1 MKTHPDL
8 LRYLSHLVSAPV
20 IAAPIFVSLA
30 RLENA
35 RIFYTIVSV
44 LSASVVPI
52 VGILYFAR
60 LEGVDYDIPERGA
73 RARPF
78 VFAIAS
84 YLAGFLLLVSSGAPL
99 LMSGLMLAY
108 SINTSV
114 MFLVTLFWKISVH
127 AAGVTGPLTFLV
139 FRLGFLWGLLYLL
152 VLPVGLLRLR
162 LGQHTVLQLFAGAIL
177 SAALTWTEI
186 IFLVPLIP

>member
-1 MKTHPDL
+1 MKTRPNL

-30 RLENA
+30 ALENA
-35 RIFYTIVSV
+35 RAVYTVV
-44 LSASVVPI
+44 AVVFASVVPI
-52 VGILYFAR
+52 IGILYFAK
-60 LEGVDYDIPERGA
+60 LEDVDYDIPERSA

-84 YLAGFLLLVSSGAPL
+84 YLVGFLLLVLTGAPL

-139 FRLGFLWGLLYLL
+139 FRLGLLWSLLYLL

-162 LGQHTVLQLFAGAIL
+162 LGQHTFFQLLAGAVL
-177 SAALTWTEI
+177 SSALTWTEI
-186 IFLVPLIP
+186 VFLVPLIP

>member
-1 MKTHPDL
+1 MKTRLGL

-20 IAAPIFVSLA
+20 IAAPIFASMA
-30 RLENA
+30 SLENA
-35 RIFYTIVSV
+35 RAVYTIVSV
-44 LSASVVPI
+44 AFASVIPI

-60 LEGVDYDIPERGA
+60 SEGSDYDIPERSA

-78 VFAIAS
+78 VFAIAG
-84 YLAGFLLLVSSGAPL
+84 YFVGFLLLVLIGAPL

-114 MFLVTLFWKISVH
+114 MFLITLFWKISVH

-139 FRLGFLWGLLYLL
+139 FRLGLLWSFLYLI
-152 VLPVGLLRLR
+152 VLPVGLLRLQ
-162 LGQHTVLQLFAGAIL
+162 LKQHTIPQLLAGAVL
-177 SAALTWTEI
+177 SAVLTWTEI

>member
-1 MKTHPDL
+1 MKARIDL

-30 RLENA
+30 ALENA
-35 RIFYTIVSV
+35 RLVYTLASIVF
-44 LSASVVPI
+44 ASVIPI
-52 VGILYFAR
+52 VGILYFAKSD
-60 LEGVDYDIPERGA
+60 GMDYDIPERDA

-84 YLAGFLLLVSSGAPL
+84 YLAGFVLLVLIGAPF

-114 MFLVTLFWKISVH
+114 MFIVTLSWKISVH

-139 FRLGFLWGLLYLL
+139 FRLGLLWSLLYLL
-152 VLPVGLLRLR
+152 VIPVGLLRFR
-162 LGQHTVLQLFAGAIL
+162 LGQHTFLQLLAGAVL

-186 IFLVPLIP
+186 IFLVPLLP